1 MKRIE
6 REGPIALTYAVTAK
20 TKKKAATTE
29 ETYRES
35 EVIRLIALG
44 LLNKQIGDTLQISIK
59 TVEKHRQNAM
69 QKLNLRN
76 TADITRYAVAAG
88 LIKIKLLFAP
98 RIIKKTM
105 KVRIAY
111 TIKLT
116 ENDISAFE
124 KLFKEKP
131 AFKKVK
137 KYFEDAS
144 IESTTRALEKIK
156 SL

>member
-29 ETYRES
+29 ETYRER

-88 LIKIKLLFAP
+88 LIKIKLLTP
-98 RIIKKTM
+98 KTIKKTM

>member
-29 ETYRES
+29 ETYREG

-76 TADITRYAVAAG
+76 TADITRYAVASG
-88 LIKIKLLFAP
+88 LIKIKLLTP
-98 RIIKKTM
+98 KTIKKTM

-116 ENDISAFE
+116 EKDIDAFE

-131 AFKKVK
+131 PFKKVK